1 MDLADIRTRIDEI
14 DNGILSLFA
23 ERMELAA
30 DVAASKRATG
40 KAVFDPARERDKLYR
55 LVTAAPDAIKPE
67 VASLFSLLMSMNK
80 AAQLKILNADRT
92 GSAAAQAK
100 AALLAQDTPF
110 PMTATVACQGVE
122 GAYSQIAACRLFSTP
137 KITFHPTFEGVFRA
151 VRDGACEYG
160 VLPIENST
168 AGSVN
173 AVYDLLAEYR
183 FSIVRSLRLKIDHQL
198 LAKPGVA
205 LADVHEVFSHEQAI
219 AQCSELLD
227 RLGVR
232 VHVCENTA
240 RAAELVATSD
250 RTDIAALSSRS
261 CAALYGLDVLA
272 EDVQDEGNNYT
283 RFVVISATPQVFP
296 GATRTSLM
304 VTLPHAPGA
313 LYRVLERLYA
323 LDINLVKL
331 ESRPIPNRDFEFLF
345 YFDLDCPYGSP
356 ALDTLL
362 DALDDVC
369 ERYTYIGSYTE
380 VV

>member
-14 DNGILSLFA
+14 DNGILALFA

-92 GSAAAQAK
+92 DSAAAQAK

-272 EDVQDEGNNYT
+272 KDVQDEGNNYT

>member
-14 DNGILSLFA
+14 DNGILALFA

-92 GSAAAQAK
+92 DSAAAQAK

-240 RAAELVATSD
+240 RAAEFVATSD